1 MALSS
6 QSWTCRR
13 AKPQR
18 LALCY
23 MLAGQEGVPNAVPL
37 SADSRGFHSVTLRPA
52 AGPGMFRVSVAYDV
66 SVHRDTATTV
76 SLHSGIQVSADPSC
90 VN

>member
-1 MALSS
+1 
-6 QSWTCRR
+6 
-13 AKPQR
+13 
-18 LALCY
+18 

-66 SVHRDTATTV
+66 SVHRDMETTV
-76 SLHSGIQVSADPSC
+76 SLHSGIQVSADSSYVEEPFEGC
-90 VN
+90 L